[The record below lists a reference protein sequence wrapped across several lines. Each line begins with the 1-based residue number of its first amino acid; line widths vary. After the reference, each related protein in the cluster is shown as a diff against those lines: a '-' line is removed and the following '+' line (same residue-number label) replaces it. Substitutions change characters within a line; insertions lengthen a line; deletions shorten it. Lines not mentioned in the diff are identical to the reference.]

1 MEQVFTVDEAAE
13 HLKVRPETVRR
24 LLSQGRLPGNK
35 VGRAW
40 RIPEGA
46 LMDYLRGDESG
57 APLMLEGTHGMA
69 AAHSPMWI
77 E

>member
-1 MEQVFTVDEAAE
+1 MEQIFTVDEAANK
-13 HLKVRPETVRR
+13 LKVRPETVRR

-46 LMDYLRGDESG
+46 LMDFLRGHDASDAMLVDVAHG
-57 APLMLEGTHGMA
+57 ATHQ
-69 AAHSPMWI
+69 PMWM

>member
-1 MEQVFTVDEAAE
+1 MEHILTVDEAAE

-46 LMDYLRGDESG
+46 LMTFLRGDDEQPQ
-57 APLMLEGTHGMA
+57 AIIAVDEPL
-69 AAHSPMWI
+69 WI

>member
-1 MEQVFTVDEAAE
+1 MEQILTVDEAAQ

-46 LMDYLRGDESG
+46 LMTFLRGEEEPIAAG
-57 APLMLEGTHGMA
+57 A
-69 AAHSPMWI
+69 SIDQPMWI